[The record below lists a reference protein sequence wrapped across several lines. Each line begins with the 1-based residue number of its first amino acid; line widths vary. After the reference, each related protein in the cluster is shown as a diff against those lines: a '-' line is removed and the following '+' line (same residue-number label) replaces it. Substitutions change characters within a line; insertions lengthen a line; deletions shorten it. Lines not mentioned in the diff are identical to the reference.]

1 MGRKILITG
10 SNGLLGQ
17 KLLHVLSNDST
28 ELAGIDLVSKSFI
41 SEVEHQH
48 HRIDLTDKQ
57 LTLEKISEIEPQ
69 IIIHTAALTVVDKC
83 EQEKEVC
90 WNINV
95 KATDHIIT
103 AAKKINAKVIFISSD
118 YVFDGKK
125 GPYTENDLP
134 RPVNYY
140 GKSKLAAENILRG
153 SDLNWAIIR
162 TIVLYG
168 VGIKVHA
175 SFVTW
180 LLQELRKGN
189 KVSIVN
195 DQWSN
200 ATIVDDLAA
209 GIERIISLDK
219 TGIYNVASHEF
230 MSRYDFAVKVARHF
244 GLDVNLIK
252 SITTKELKQSALRPL
267 RSGLDVSK
275 AERELYISFRT
286 VTEALEL
293 YKKQEMNN

>member
-1 MGRKILITG
+1 MSRKILITG

-17 KLLHVLSNDST
+17 KLLHVLSNGAN
-28 ELAGIDLVSKSFI
+28 ELAGIDIVSGSFV
-41 SEVEHQH
+41 SDVEHQY
-48 HRIDLTDKQ
+48 HRVDLTDKR
-57 LTLEKISEIEPQ
+57 LIFEKISEIEPQ
-69 IIIHTAALTVVDKC
+69 IIIHTAAMTMVDKC
-83 EQEKEVC
+83 EQEKEAC

-103 AAKKINAKVIFISSD
+103 PARKIGAKVIFISSD

-134 RPVNYY
+134 RPINYY

-153 SDLNWAIIR
+153 SDLNWAIVR

-168 VGIKVHA
+168 VGIKVRA

-180 LLQELRKGN
+180 LLHELRNGKSVN
-189 KVSIVN
+189 IVN
-195 DQWSN
+195 DQWGN
-200 ATIVDDLAA
+200 GTIVDDLAA

-219 TGIYNVASHEF
+219 TGIYNIASHEF
-230 MSRYDFAVKVARHF
+230 ISRYNFAIKVAKYF
-244 GLDVNLIK
+244 KLNIDLIN
-252 SITTKELKQSALRPL
+252 SITTKELKQPALRPL
-267 RSGLDVSK
+267 RSGLDISK

-286 VTEALEL
+286 INEALGL
-293 YKKQEMNN
+293 YAKQEKN